1 MAQGIDDVV
10 DDIYHVSEMVVLT
23 NVTELIPEV
32 PEQVEVLSQMASKVV
47 ELFDRF
53 EDMRGL
59 KPIIGEVEG
68 LESEGNRIYRR
79 AVARLFSGEMGTV
92 DVIRWK
98 DIIESFE
105 AVFDRIED
113 MTNIVTTI
121 VVKQA

>member
-1 MAQGIDDVV
+1 MSDQI
-10 DDIYHVSEMVVLT
+10 
-23 NVTELIPEV
+23 
-32 PEQVEVLSQMASKVV
+32 V
-47 ELFDRF
+47 ELFKRF

-59 KPIIGEVEG
+59 RPIITGIEE

-79 AVARLFSGEMGTV
+79 AVARLFSGELGAI

-98 DIIESFE
+98 DIVESLE
-105 AVFDRIED
+105 AVLDRIED